1 MMESGTQVTCRYAGT
16 DLEGTYITDRDGMA
30 VIKLN
35 SGYNIGVDPV
45 CLTVVAPPEVVMAG
59 KPIPVE
65 QNPSL
70 PALSIISTGGTIA
83 SRVDHRTG
91 AVASQFTADDIIRA
105 IPGLANIG
113 RFRSEVL
120 ATILSENMTPAIW
133 QTLAESIYTE
143 IKNGA
148 EGVIVTHGTDT
159 MSHSA
164 AAVSFMLD
172 TPVPVIFVGS
182 QRSADRPSSDNVMN
196 TLASAAAATSD
207 LGEVAVVMHAST
219 NDDICAIHRGTRV
232 RKMHTSRR
240 DGFHSLGMA
249 PIGSVAY
256 PSLDVTLSRD
266 AVRRRPDAE
275 PVLQANLE
283 EKVGLVTF
291 YPGMHSDVIHAFDG
305 YRGLVM
311 SGTGLGHVS
320 SPLVSDLKALTEAGT
335 VVVMTSQCLNGR
347 VCDRVYDTGR
357 DILAAGV
364 VEGEEMLPEVA
375 YVKLM
380 WVLGQT
386 NDTEEAARLMATP
399 LRGEFTRCSE
409 NGF

>member
-1 MMESGTQVTCRYAGT
+1 
-16 DLEGTYITDRDGMA
+16 
-30 VIKLN
+30 
-35 SGYNIGVDPV
+35 
-45 CLTVVAPPEVVMAG
+45 
-59 KPIPVE
+59 
-65 QNPSL
+65 
-70 PALSIISTGGTIA
+70 
-83 SRVDHRTG
+83 
-91 AVASQFTADDIIRA
+91 
-105 IPGLANIG
+105 
-113 RFRSEVL
+113 
-120 ATILSENMTPAIW
+120 
-133 QTLAESIYTE
+133 
-143 IKNGA
+143 
-148 EGVIVTHGTDT
+148 
-159 MSHSA
+159 
-164 AAVSFMLD
+164 
-172 TPVPVIFVGS
+172 
-182 QRSADRPSSDNVMN
+182 
-196 TLASAAAATSD
+196 
-207 LGEVAVVMHAST
+207 
-219 NDDICAIHRGTRV
+219 
-232 RKMHTSRR
+232 
-240 DGFHSLGMA
+240 
-249 PIGSVAY
+249 
-256 PSLDVTLSRD
+256 
-266 AVRRRPDAE
+266 
-275 PVLQANLE
+275 VLQANLE

-386 NDTEEAARLMATP
+386 DDTEEAARLMATP